1 MTSGLGALF
10 AHTVQVQKEVEFL
23 DTTSSQYKPV
33 TLLHW
38 VILSLTF
45 VHSASDGESK
55 SIILSV
61 LFEQVLLL
69 DCNGNLSHKSEM
81 QIQTSA
87 MLEDT
92 PKSKAFFPP
101 TSRSAT
107 PPPDPYVFI
116 SYSKW
121 DT

>member
-92 PKSKAFFPP
+92 PKSKAFCP
-101 TSRSAT
+101 SHL
-107 PPPDPYVFI
+107 
-116 SYSKW
+116 
-121 DT
+121 